1 MVGSFV
7 FTSIV
12 KERYI
17 RTPRGKE
24 NYVFTND
31 NKLINKSNCKIIKL
45 L

>member
-24 NYVFTND
+24 NNIRSSRMITNE
-31 NKLINKSNCKIIKL
+31 
-45 L
+45 